1 MSRRSKTSFDWIL
14 LTVFISIVFIG
25 WLMLYAVS
33 YEGPGFWFDFDSIV
47 GRQTIWL
54 GISAVAVIVFLTL
67 DWRIFNS
74 LSFPIY
80 IFTTLLLIAVL
91 FLGKE
96 IKGASSWFILG
107 GFSFQPSELAKLGT
121 ALGLSAYLGQAN
133 ISMEKTKDVLV
144 SFAIFLV
151 PASLILLQPDA
162 GSALIFMSFIIPLFR
177 AGLNASLYLLG
188 IALAFILIGSLMWTP
203 YVMLLIIMLTT
214 YLILSYNNKEKRIP
228 VSLVALLALVTI
240 SSYRFL
246 DYKFLL
252 IMMLVAGIYFFYL
265 IYKQAKY
272 QLMIFAAATTVFSI
286 VLSFLTQW
294 GFDNLLKPHQQDRIN
309 VWLRPELTD
318 PRGAL
323 YNIIQ
328 SKTAIGSGGFTGKGF
343 LEGNMTKLNYV
354 PEQSTDFVFS
364 ILGEEQGFLGSA
376 SLIVLFTILLFRIS
390 LIAEKSKLLFIRY
403 YAYSV
408 AGLLFFHFFINI
420 GMTVGIMP
428 VIGIPL
434 PFMSKGGSSLLSF
447 SIMIAILL
455 KMDEPRNRS

>member
-1 MSRRSKTSFDWIL
+1 MARRSKDSIDWIL

-33 YEGPGFWFDFDSIV
+33 YQGPGVWFDLDSIV
-47 GRQTIWL
+47 GRQTIWI
-54 GISAVAVIVFLTL
+54 GISAIAIIVFLTL

-80 IFTTLLLIAVL
+80 VFTCILLVAVL
-91 FLGKE
+91 FFGKE
-96 IKGASSWFILG
+96 IKGANSWFVIQ

-121 ALGLSAYLGQAN
+121 ALGLAGYLSQTN
-133 ISMEKTKDVLV
+133 ISMEKTKDILV
-144 SFAIFLV
+144 SFVIFLI
-151 PASLILLQPDA
+151 PAFLILLQPDA
-162 GSALIFMSFIIPLFR
+162 GSALIFMSFVIPLFR

-188 IALAFILIGSLMWTP
+188 MALAFILIGSLMWTP
-203 YVMLLIIMLTT
+203 YLMLMIIVLVSYLII
-214 YLILSYNNKEKRIP
+214 SYYQKEKRIP
-228 VSLVALLALVTI
+228 LSIVALLSLTII
-240 SSYRFL
+240 SSYRFI
-246 DYKFLL
+246 DYRYLL
-252 IMMLVAGIYFFYL
+252 ILLFGAGIYFFYL
-265 IYKQAKY
+265 LYKKAKY
-272 QLMIFAAATTVFSI
+272 RMMIFTAFTAVASI

-343 LEGNMTKLNYV
+343 LQGNMTKLNYV

-364 ILGEEQGFLGSA
+364 ILGEEQGFIGSV
-376 SLIVLFTILLFRIS
+376 SLIALFTILLFRIS
-390 LIAEKSKLLFIRY
+390 LIAEKSKLPFIRY

-434 PFMSKGGSSLLSF
+434 PLMSKGGSALLSF

-455 KMDEPRNRS
+455 KMDSSTSR